1 MDREFKIGRE
11 EKLALIHVFLQ
22 FTLQVTHMYFSSF
35 YITLSKF
42 LYNKNQYNIVR
53 FKMFQII
60 PMQLSK

>member
-42 LYNKNQYNIVR
+42 L
-53 FKMFQII
+53 
-60 PMQLSK
+60 

>member
-11 EKLALIHVFLQ
+11 EKLAFVIHVFLQ

-42 LYNKNQYNIVR
+42 L
-53 FKMFQII
+53 
-60 PMQLSK
+60 